1 MSIHTMSEID
11 DADDE
16 DEDEEDISSGR
27 QSRIEQLAKKIMEE
41 EAMLAQYESRQR
53 HGSSNLEPK
62 SVGALKRDPINLNAE
77 LDTVSERS
85 EIDEDPTIAESIK
98 RDPSRR
104 KSVEPEK
111 GSFRNQNQRTRS
123 ASRERN
129 LVKIKFCWRC
139 HQTGHESFDCTAELQ
154 QANWCPRCLES
165 SHWEDSCW
173 VNEQEVFCNI
183 CTLPGHLPCVHQTND
198 FRQRKLVI
206 ETFGW
211 LAFKD
216 WFREPEFW
224 SWWNCSG
231 FTNVPLYKLMQHR
244 PHVASPSELQEITE

>member
-1 MSIHTMSEID
+1 LPFDDFFKICFIPRAFEISQHREGLIFLKSFLSDAYTKLQQFLVLD
-11 DADDE
+11 DPK
-16 DEDEEDISSGR
+16 SGR
-27 QSRIEQLAKKIMEE
+27 
-41 EAMLAQYESRQR
+41 
-53 HGSSNLEPK
+53 
-62 SVGALKRDPINLNAE
+62 
-77 LDTVSERS
+77 RS
-85 EIDEDPTIAESIK
+85 ADHLQQQP
-98 RDPSRR
+98 
-104 KSVEPEK
+104 PEK
-111 GSFRNQNQRTRS
+111 GSFRNRRTRS

-129 LVKIKFCWRC
+129 LAKIRFCWRC

-154 QANWCPRCLES
+154 PANWCPRCLET
-165 SHWEDSCW
+165 SHWEDNCW

-244 PHVASPSELQEITE
+244 PHVASPTDLQEITE